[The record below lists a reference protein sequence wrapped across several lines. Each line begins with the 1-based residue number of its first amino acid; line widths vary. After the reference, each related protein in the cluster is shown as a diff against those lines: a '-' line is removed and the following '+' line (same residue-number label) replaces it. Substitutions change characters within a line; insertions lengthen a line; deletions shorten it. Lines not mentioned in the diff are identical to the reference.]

1 MPFVMRDPLAS
12 CLASTKVLVQLISLQ
27 LCHSSR
33 KLRSKLLERDNND
46 MNDFANRI
54 ELDIS

>member
-1 MPFVMRDPLAS
+1 MLFVMRDPLAS
-12 CLASTKVLVQLISLQ
+12 CLASTKVLIQLISLQ

-33 KLRSKLLERDNND
+33 KLRSKLLERDNNERH
-46 MNDFANRI
+46 DFANKI